1 MLKTLHEVM
10 HFRFFLSFRGKDT
23 RETFTGYLYEALCRE
38 GIITFMDDEYLT
50 EGETIRPQ
58 LFKAIEDS
66 KVSIVVFSENYAT
79 SAWCL
84 DELVKILQCH
94 KEKNQL
100 VFPIFYKVEPSDV
113 RHQNNS
119 YKQAMDA
126 HEIRYCY
133 ESHKV
138 QKWKEALAEISNMK
152 GFHLTQGYEF
162 EFIQDIV
169 NKIST
174 KVSAKQLPIE
184 EHVVGL
190 QYQVARLKSI
200 LDIESNDNTFMLGI
214 LGIGGIGK
222 TTLAKALYNS
232 LCNQFEG
239 ACFLFNV
246 RETSSQEKGKVCL
259 QQMLLSKILQKG
271 KVKLGSVDEGISTL
285 KERLCTKRVL
295 MVLDDVDKIEQ
306 LQALAGGCAWFGS
319 GSRIIITTRDK
330 YLLAVHQVKRIYNM
344 PMLNEH
350 DSLQLFCQNAFKTS
364 SPPTNY
370 VDMCNRAIRYA
381 KGLALALKVIGS
393 NLIDKDLKEGKSA
406 LDKYEKNPHID
417 IQSILRISYDSLQH
431 NEKEIFLDIACFFNG
446 MRLDYVKRILDGC
459 GFYSEDGIRILIDK
473 SLIAIEHGYLRM
485 HDLIKD
491 MGRDIVKQEA
501 PKEAGERSRLWFRED
516 VLEVLTKNTGS
527 AKIEGIKLDLPEGVN
542 WSDTVFKKMK
552 KLRILIVR
560 NTSFPSWPIYLP
572 NQLKLLDWKGYPSK
586 SLPPGFYPE
595 QIAAFNLRF
604 SLLVLKR
611 PFQKFDHLTY
621 MNFSCCQSITKF
633 PDVSGAKSLRELILD
648 RCKKLVKVDDSIG
661 FLPNLVYL
669 SASECT
675 QLRSFLP
682 QISLP
687 SLEYLSFDL
696 CSRLAHFP
704 DILGKNDK
712 PLKISLRHTALREL
726 SDSFAELS
734 GLGYLDM
741 TGCKEL
747 KYLPSSLFM
756 LPNFVTLKI
765 GGCSQLREL
774 LTSFKGRL
782 SEAEHRPKLETLD
795 FSNACLSNE
804 DLHVIMQSF
813 PNLKDLNVLSNY
825 FVSCPESIKKSIC
838 LRSLDVS
845 YCLKLQE
852 IPELPSNVQK
862 LNARHCNSLTADTS
876 SMLWSQVCKEI
887 NKLQVL
893 MPQTDIPDWFDYRD
907 QGGIPIFW
915 ARCKFPAVALAF
927 MFGKMNYQ
935 EVELHLFIDSEHV
948 NVQRQHKHTLN
959 IAENHVLLCDL
970 RAFFNDEEWER
981 LDARIGHD
989 NNWKQVQ
996 VVCEP
1001 DTSLREWGVYVYKKE
1016 TNMNDIQFTCP
1027 YPESSKLQSLLVI
1040 TNTKT
1045 ISREDDMEIE
1055 SARASSSSVEETS
1068 ASIVQALEASYSKH
1082 GVLHVNSNSCAQT
1095 CSLCCS
1101 ALLSSYRRLLCCTC
1115 RCRIDDDEP
1124 CGEARMTKAQPARLM
1139 LDDNLNC
1146 CAQSCSLCFSA
1157 LLSSFR
1163 RLLCGICSR
1172 LDNDEPYG
1180 EVKMTKAQ
1188 PGPMISRPQE
1198 ESTENVDEERVPSSF
1213 SHSLQT
1219 VVENLK
1225 RLTAPRE
1232 DKGWS
1237 HGEDCYNS
1245 ELSDV
1250 DFEDDGEGDLD
1261 MEA

>member
-1 MLKTLHEVM
+1 
-10 HFRFFLSFRGKDT
+10 
-23 RETFTGYLYEALCRE
+23 
-38 GIITFMDDEYLT
+38 
-50 EGETIRPQ
+50 
-58 LFKAIEDS
+58 
-66 KVSIVVFSENYAT
+66 
-79 SAWCL
+79 
-84 DELVKILQCH
+84 
-94 KEKNQL
+94 
-100 VFPIFYKVEPSDV
+100 
-113 RHQNNS
+113 
-119 YKQAMDA
+119 
-126 HEIRYCY
+126 
-133 ESHKV
+133 
-138 QKWKEALAEISNMK
+138 
-152 GFHLTQGYEF
+152 
-162 EFIQDIV
+162 
-169 NKIST
+169 
-174 KVSAKQLPIE
+174 
-184 EHVVGL
+184 
-190 QYQVARLKSI
+190 
-200 LDIESNDNTFMLGI
+200 
-214 LGIGGIGK
+214 
-222 TTLAKALYNS
+222 
-232 LCNQFEG
+232 
-239 ACFLFNV
+239 
-246 RETSSQEKGKVCL
+246 
-259 QQMLLSKILQKG
+259 
-271 KVKLGSVDEGISTL
+271 
-285 KERLCTKRVL
+285 
-295 MVLDDVDKIEQ
+295 
-306 LQALAGGCAWFGS
+306 
-319 GSRIIITTRDK
+319 
-330 YLLAVHQVKRIYNM
+330 
-344 PMLNEH
+344 
-350 DSLQLFCQNAFKTS
+350 
-364 SPPTNY
+364 
-370 VDMCNRAIRYA
+370 
-381 KGLALALKVIGS
+381 
-393 NLIDKDLKEGKSA
+393 
-406 LDKYEKNPHID
+406 
-417 IQSILRISYDSLQH
+417 
-431 NEKEIFLDIACFFNG
+431 
-446 MRLDYVKRILDGC
+446 
-459 GFYSEDGIRILIDK
+459 
-473 SLIAIEHGYLRM
+473 
-485 HDLIKD
+485 
-491 MGRDIVKQEA
+491 
-501 PKEAGERSRLWFRED
+501 
-516 VLEVLTKNTGS
+516 GS

-586 SLPPGFYPE
+586 FLPPGFYPE

-604 SLLVLKR
+604 SLLVLKK
-611 PFQKFDHLTY
+611 PFQKFEHLTY

-648 RCKKLVKVDDSIG
+648 GCKKLVKVDDSIG

-675 QLRSFLP
+675 QLKSFLL

-704 DILGKNDK
+704 DVLGKNDK

-774 LTSFKGRL
+774 LTSSKGRL

-825 FVSCPESIKKSIC
+825 FVSCPESIKESIC

-893 MPQTDIPDWFDYRD
+893 MPQTDIPDWFDYHD

-935 EVELHLFIDSEHV
+935 AVELHLFIDSEHV
-948 NVQRQHKHTLN
+948 NVQHQHKHTLN

-970 RAFFNDEEWER
+970 RAFFNDEEWES

-1027 YPESSKLQSLLVI
+1027 YHESSRLQSLLVI

-1055 SARASSSSVEETS
+1055 SARASASSVEETS

-1082 GVLHVNSNSCAQT
+1082 GVPHVNSNSWAQT

-1146 CAQSCSLCFSA
+1146 CAQTCCLCFSA

-1163 RLLCGICSR
+1163 RLLCSIYGRR

-1213 SHSLQT
+1213 SQSLQT

-1237 HGEDCYNS
+1237 HGEDSYNS

-1250 DFEDDGEGDLD
+1250 DFEDDGEGNLD